1 MLAMGRKRGA
11 SRQKLEASAKDCGGN
26 KGVSSWKAG
35 WTLQKSRQARNVHC
49 KKRRATNHKKRK
61 INDDG
66 AFSGLKVSSEPTA
79 EMFLRWKSEYP
90 IDIVEVKE
98 QVQEMKDKYDA
109 EVQTHSKTTT
119 LLGNG
124 EVEKD
129 ALQVQKDHM
138 KQPYDAAV
146 ISFKEHILELQSD
159 RHVHE

>member
-1 MLAMGRKRGA
+1 M
-11 SRQKLEASAKDCGGN
+11 
-26 KGVSSWKAG
+26 
-35 WTLQKSRQARNVHC
+35 
-49 KKRRATNHKKRK
+49 
-61 INDDG
+61 
-66 AFSGLKVSSEPTA
+66 
-79 EMFLRWKSEYP
+79 
-90 IDIVEVKE
+90 KE

-109 EVQTHSKTTT
+109 EVQNHSKTTT
-119 LLGNG
+119 LLGHG

>member
-1 MLAMGRKRGA
+1 MLEMGRKRGA

-49 KKRRATNHKKRK
+49 EKRRATNHKKRK

-66 AFSGLKVSSEPTA
+66 AFSGLKGSSEPTA

-109 EVQTHSKTTT
+109 EVQNHSKTTT

-138 KQPYDAAV
+138 KQHHDAAV
-146 ISFKEHILELQSD
+146 ISFKEHILE
-159 RHVHE
+159 